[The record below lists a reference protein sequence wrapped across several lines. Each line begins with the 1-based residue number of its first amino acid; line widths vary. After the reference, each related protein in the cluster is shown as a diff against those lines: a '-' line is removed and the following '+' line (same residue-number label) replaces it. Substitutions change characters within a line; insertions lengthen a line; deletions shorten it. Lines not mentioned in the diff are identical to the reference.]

1 MAKQVQLR
9 RGTTAQHAGFTGAV
23 AEITVDTDLNTIRV
37 HDGSTAGGHRLLN
50 YADLSGISSNI
61 VPTANAVYDLGSVNN
76 YWRDLYLSGNSL
88 FLGNI
93 VMRDE
98 SGTVTFTNT
107 ISQTSISVAGGGG
120 GALSRYIYLA
130 ANNQSVF
137 SGADINNQILYMLDP
152 SLALVYLNGALL
164 TNNLDYTAYTTNV
177 TIAEGLQANDV
188 VSVLVGGTVDSQ
200 TTLVSS
206 KRYTYNT
213 QSLTTVITGAD
224 LNNQTLNLTYPEK
237 VHVFVNGILMMP
249 DTDYTAYASNITFT
263 SSILTGSTVIIL
275 DNLSQVTSNVVTS
288 LNGSKGD
295 VTVNTS
301 NIAEGTNLYF
311 TNNRVY
317 ANVVTLGY
325 ATTTYVDNLI
335 NTKANT
341 ADAVFTGN
349 LVVNSNVLYIDSVN
363 NRVGIGTITPTR
375 LFTVQNDNPSG
386 SATLGVRN
394 QSSGTGAFATIT
406 TEALG
411 TTGYFYTFGSGYT
424 SSGQYLANS
433 SLIEINGTNGLGLSA
448 VSADANASIRFFTNS
463 GTERAAITSTGNLNY
478 DSGTFFID
486 AVGNRVGIGTT
497 SPAAKLHV
505 KDTAGG
511 IIIDNAGGQWTQMD
525 WLNNSTSKMFIA
537 LDHTNHNFVIGGQGA
552 YSSLDRISFRP
563 DGSTDAFVVKRSG
576 NVGIGTVSPTTKL
589 EVVGN
594 GKITHGVDSPALTV
608 SGIQVPLNVVGASTG
623 YTQGAISISSST
635 TDNPGGRGL
644 GIFLFNEGNDTT
656 WYMGTDYN
664 DGDTFYISRKA
675 STPSLDPSAAWI
687 NASGGTA
694 LLTLTNGGALTV
706 TSLTESSS
714 ITLKENVNP
723 IQNALDSIIKL
734 VGVTYDRKDGSA
746 KNKAGLIKEDVEK
759 VLPNL
764 VNDGGIH
771 YTNIIAYLVESIK
784 ELKAE
789 IDTLKGNHG

>member
-301 NIAEGTNLYF
+301 NIAEGANLYF
-311 TNNRVY
+311 TDTR
-317 ANVVTLGY
+317 
-325 ATTTYVDNLI
+325 ATTAVQNGVLANLTI
-335 NTKANT
+335 S
-341 ADAVFTGN
+341 GN
-349 LVVNSNVLYIDSVN
+349 LVVDSNVLYIDTVSK
-363 NRVGIGTITPTR
+363 RVGIGTTAPTR

-394 QSSGTGAFATIT
+394 QSSGTGAYATIT

-448 VSADANASIRFFTNS
+448 VSADANASIRFYTNS

-478 DSGTFFID
+478 NSGTFFID
-486 AVGNRVGIGTT
+486 AAGNRVGIGTS
-497 SPAAKLHV
+497 SP
-505 KDTAGG
+505 
-511 IIIDNAGGQWTQMD
+511 NQR
-525 WLNNSTSKMFIA
+525 
-537 LDHTNHNFVIGGQGA
+537 LDV
-552 YSSLDRISFRP
+552 R
-563 DGSTDAFVVKRSG
+563 G
-576 NVGIGTVSPTTKL
+576 NVVSDVNGNAVEGGFYLGNSGHGIRRAAGTNDVYLYTNGGTLYLGANGSNTNQFTILTGGNIGIGTNSPSYPLSISTA
-589 EVVGN
+589 N
-594 GKITHGVDSPALTV
+594 HGQYAQHRQS
-608 SGIQVPLNVVGASTG
+608 SGIGVGQEM
-623 YTQGAISISSST
+623 YYM
-635 TDNPGGRGL
+635 
-644 GIFLFNEGNDTT
+644 FN
-656 WYMGTDYN
+656 
-664 DGDTFYISRKA
+664 
-675 STPSLDPSAAWI
+675 
-687 NASGGTA
+687 NASGTAVAYASVYVELAANTAGSHGGKLGLRTAQSGTLTTA
-694 LLTLTNGGALTV
+694 LLIDSSGNINVTGNIYPTTNGLQDLGSNTYRWNTVYVSDLSLNNGIGDWTIVEGEDDLFIYNNKRGKVFKFKLEEVDPALATPKRG
-706 TSLTESSS
+706 T
-714 ITLKENVNP
+714 
-723 IQNALDSIIKL
+723 
-734 VGVTYDRKDGSA
+734 
-746 KNKAGLIKEDVEK
+746 
-759 VLPNL
+759 
-764 VNDGGIH
+764 
-771 YTNIIAYLVESIK
+771 
-784 ELKAE
+784 
-789 IDTLKGNHG
+789 